1 MLNLQSILFK
11 PLRYEIP
18 HWIKRR
24 SWGFRV
30 GLFLASAHLLVFVL
44 NVLDMVRLHDGRW
57 HMFWIVCGYIDF
69 PVSLLLTKVILPLL
83 FHGGPFHDP
92 FMSRYL
98 LTRMV
103 FIMFYSIVGTGWYFL
118 LPILIEKAVKR
129 TAITALTVTA
139 SAAVMVIP
147 IFAHWLQL
155 LRFIAHSAKCF
166 APGLNSILPA
176 IWTVLLVWLCFATTK
191 RKAAMCLLLLA
202 PFVFYYFLHDLY
214 YYTILL
220 NRHGL

>member
-1 MLNLQSILFK
+1 MFESNGILTRISMFDVSTWLK
-11 PLRYEIP
+11 S
-18 HWIKRR
+18 R

-44 NVLDMVRLHDGRW
+44 NVLDMIRLHDGRW

-69 PVSLLLTKVILPLL
+69 PVSLLLTKVILPLCY
-83 FHGGPFHDP
+83 HGGPFQDP

-103 FIMFYSIVGTGWYFL
+103 FITFYSIVGTAWYFL
-118 LPILIEKAVKR
+118 LPILIEKAVKQ
-129 TAITALTVTA
+129 TATTARTVTA
-139 SAAVMVIP
+139 SAVIMVIP

-155 LRFIAHSAKCF
+155 LRFIPYSAKCF
-166 APGLNSILPA
+166 SPGLNSILPA
-176 IWTVLLVWLCFATTK
+176 IWTALLVWLCFATTK

-202 PFVFYYFLHDLY
+202 PFVFYYFLHDVY

-220 NRHGL
+220 NHHGL